1 MDDRDEQ
8 IGRRIVDYALRIH
21 TALGPGLLERAYE
34 ICLAH
39 ELVAAGIGVRR
50 QVEVPVSYGG
60 IDLGAGFRIDL
71 LVDGCVV
78 VELKSV
84 ERLLPVH
91 LSQMLTYLRFSSVRL
106 GFLLNFNVR
115 HMKDGIR
122 RVVLH

>member
-39 ELVAAGIGVRR
+39 ELVAAGIGVKR

-91 LSQMLTYLRFSSVRL
+91 LSQMLTYLRFSRVRL